1 MRPEQRPAVE
11 RVERIRHRPTGE
23 LSTRNPRLLEGSR
36 VLTPWR
42 EKAYACSYYRSD
54 NGVLLRARP
63 VLCGARGSFKVG
75 LGKPVATEAPG
86 QRREHHGN
94 RKPCTRRGFTYV
106 RTLVE
111 KRSLLIGGE
120 GLETAAKG
128 ESPR

>member
-23 LSTRNPRLLEGSR
+23 LSTRNPRRLKGSR
-36 VLTPWR
+36 VLTPGR
-42 EKAYACSYYRSD
+42 EQAYACSYYKSD
-54 NGVLLRARP
+54 NGVLVRARP

-86 QRREHHGN
+86 RH
-94 RKPCTRRGFTYV
+94 RKARPRRGFKYV

-120 GLETAAKG
+120 GLGTAAKG